1 MLYGSIE
8 YEEPALNRIMLPLLA
23 ALVIGGLAGAW
34 FVTCWQAAPNTP
46 TVATGKT
53 PDPGL
58 PTDNVLEAALNGL
71 RADLQREI
79 EDRKALE
86 MRVAELNAAIAVQKA
101 GTLIAA
107 PRDAETPGS
116 DETPLVGLDALLYA
130 GIDTGTATW
139 LQEQIDAMEMDEL
152 WLTDRATREGWRGSG
167 RYLKE
172 KRAIRARLA
181 SLRDELNNDD
191 TWDRLLYATNR
202 KNRVILQHIMHNS
215 PAEQYGL
222 QEGDNIISYN
232 GQRIFTSGELLTAT
246 TEGQTGTTVL
256 VEVERDGQR
265 LNLSL
270 PSGPIGGRILPAR
283 VRP

>member
-1 MLYGSIE
+1 M
-8 YEEPALNRIMLPLLA
+8 NRMMLPLLA

-34 FVTCWQAAPNTP
+34 FVTFWQAVPNTP
-46 TVATGKT
+46 TVATGKN
-53 PDPGL
+53 PDPGAS

-71 RADLQREI
+71 RADLEREI
-79 EDRKALE
+79 EARNALE

-101 GTLIAA
+101 DTLTAA

-116 DETPLVGLDALLYA
+116 DETPLVGLDALLDA
-130 GIDTGTATW
+130 GIDTGTAAW

-152 WLTDRATREGWRGSG
+152 WLTDRATREGWRSSG

-232 GQRIFTSGELLTAT
+232 GQRIFTNGELHTAT